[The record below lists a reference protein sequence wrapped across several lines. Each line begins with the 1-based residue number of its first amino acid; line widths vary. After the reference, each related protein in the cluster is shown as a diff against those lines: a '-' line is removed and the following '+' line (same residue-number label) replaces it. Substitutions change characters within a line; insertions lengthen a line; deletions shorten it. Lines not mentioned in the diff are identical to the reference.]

1 MPLKGLMHDGGPNCN
16 SNPVGIGGGAWK
28 RPRDEAAENHFTGP
42 GHDLGLFPL
51 VRMAYPRDNCAY
63 ASGGGACDFDNGGTQ
78 VGDGLWDI
86 ETYAFVEHSGMTG
99 AGLIA
104 AIVAGGF
111 DKAPLNPPGTFL
123 NITRKEVYDW
133 EVGTAPPPTMYPNSD
148 DADYTT
154 GSGCWSGGALPVG
167 GFVGSRRIISVAVI
181 DCPDA
186 APNMKNLPQSEPNG
200 AIDIMFLE
208 PIGGYSENNLY
219 AEIVGPA
226 GSENLSVV
234 AEERVILYE

>member
-1 MPLKGLMHDGGPNCN
+1 
-16 SNPVGIGGGAWK
+16 
-28 RPRDEAAENHFTGP
+28 
-42 GHDLGLFPL
+42 
-51 VRMAYPRDNCAY
+51 MAYPRDNCAY
-63 ASGGGACDFDNGGTQ
+63 ASGGGACDLDNGGTQ
-78 VGDGLWDI
+78 VGNGLWDI
-86 ETYAFVEHSGMTG
+86 ESYTRVEHPGPAFANG
-99 AGLIA
+99 APDLIA
-104 AIVAGGF
+104 AVVAGGF
-111 DKAPLNPPGTFL
+111 DNPPLNSAATDPDGYG

-133 EVGTAPPPTMYPNSD
+133 EVGTAPPTTMHPTSD

-167 GFVGSRRIISVAVI
+167 GFVGSRRIMTVAVV

-186 APNMKNLPQSEPNG
+186 APNMKDLPLSEPNG

-208 PIGGYSENNLY
+208 PIGGYTENNFY

-226 GSENLSVV
+226 GSENLSVI